1 VVSDVC
7 GKDRR
12 EMGNY
17 HYVYLLASEAHPE
30 RHYTGCTADL
40 ERRLKDHNRGH
51 VPHTAKFAPWQI
63 EVAVAFRDKA
73 KACAFEKYLKT
84 GSGREFG
91 RRHF

>member
-1 VVSDVC
+1 MPVFTHVYRLVSHCDP
-7 GKDRR
+7 KQI
-12 EMGNY
+12 
-17 HYVYLLASEAHPE
+17 
-30 RHYTGCTADL
+30 YTGCTADL

-63 EVAVAFRDKA
+63 EVAIAFRDKA